1 MIGKVGQTSSNFF
14 EHMQQRKTVKQT
26 KQATTKTDEFIR
38 SSSKSD
44 LWSYSMKVVKSPI
57 IRSHSAFGS
66 IPEPDWCTI
75 PTKGGRTLSYEE
87 IDEQM
92 KILAQRE
99 VYAKNSG
106 ASDEE
111 WDEIYQIRNYLC
123 LQYISDISPD
133 RKALYKQA
141 EKALQQNEQEQPKY
155 PLYFTLVDILCD
167 LDDIAFDNAN
177 KKQGTVTTIHKTGGG
192 VTTTKLI
199 VEANL

>member
-123 LQYISDISPD
+123 LQYMSDISQD
-133 RKALYKQA
+133 RKALYKQG
-141 EKALQQNEQEQPKY
+141 EKAVQQNEQEQPKY

-177 KKQGTVTTIHKTGGG
+177 KKQGTVTAIHKTGGG